1 MYSYYA
7 RCVDPSRSVVSTTT
21 PHFTP
26 SLTFGTSRCRI
37 IRLSKAMMMMAID
50 TNTSTT
56 TTTITLT
63 TIRTPKQQPRGV
75 VVVGIGCS
83 VVVVE
88 AQKKN

>member
-1 MYSYYA
+1 
-7 RCVDPSRSVVSTTT
+7 
-21 PHFTP
+21 
-26 SLTFGTSRCRI
+26 
-37 IRLSKAMMMMAID
+37 MMMMAID

-63 TIRTPKQQPRGV
+63 TIRTPKQPRG

-83 VVVVE
+83 VVVLE

>member
-1 MYSYYA
+1 
-7 RCVDPSRSVVSTTT
+7 
-21 PHFTP
+21 
-26 SLTFGTSRCRI
+26 
-37 IRLSKAMMMMAID
+37 MMMMAID

-63 TIRTPKQQPRGV
+63 TIRTPKQPRGV

-83 VVVVE
+83 VVVLE

>member
-1 MYSYYA
+1 
-7 RCVDPSRSVVSTTT
+7 
-21 PHFTP
+21 
-26 SLTFGTSRCRI
+26 
-37 IRLSKAMMMMAID
+37 MMMAID

-63 TIRTPKQQPRGV
+63 TRTPKQPRGI
-75 VVVGIGCS
+75 VVGIGCS

>member
-1 MYSYYA
+1 
-7 RCVDPSRSVVSTTT
+7 
-21 PHFTP
+21 
-26 SLTFGTSRCRI
+26 
-37 IRLSKAMMMMAID
+37 MMMAID

-63 TIRTPKQQPRGV
+63 TRTPKQPRG

-83 VVVVE
+83 VVVLE

>member
-1 MYSYYA
+1 
-7 RCVDPSRSVVSTTT
+7 
-21 PHFTP
+21 
-26 SLTFGTSRCRI
+26 
-37 IRLSKAMMMMAID
+37 MMMAID

-63 TIRTPKQQPRGV
+63 TRTPKQPRGM
-75 VVVGIGCS
+75 VVGIGCS

>member
-1 MYSYYA
+1 
-7 RCVDPSRSVVSTTT
+7 
-21 PHFTP
+21 
-26 SLTFGTSRCRI
+26 
-37 IRLSKAMMMMAID
+37 MMMMAID

-75 VVVGIGCS
+75 VVGIGCS